1 MEWTTAAVHMVLNL
15 VQIPNSISVVEIKK
29 LMLSKK
35 PSNVP
40 RLENV
45 NPPLHRVQINRT
57 RNILISAEDLV
68 EPSVCKPQLVKLVQR
83 LLRDSVMFQ
92 FAEVI
97 LSSILYF
104 PAPFCR
110 HPGFNS

>member
-1 MEWTTAAVHMVLNL
+1 MSRRAGVSAVMLMLRIAAVVLALAATPLL
-15 VQIPNSISVVEIKK
+15 V
-29 LMLSKK
+29 
-35 PSNVP
+35 
-40 RLENV
+40 
-45 NPPLHRVQINRT
+45 
-57 RNILISAEDLV
+57 ISAEDLV